1 MKTVVTADIL
11 TLLYGRG
18 IRDSSFK
25 NLVLVQILP
34 DDWSGD
40 PRPFSEKVKLARFIS
55 KVLQINLTIL
65 EFENR
70 YMVLDLLDSNS
81 LIDLSVISTLGIKK
95 KHRKGAKIISVVTEH
110 VALNKPSI
118 FLGATPP
125 LKRRLDSIRYVFL
138 PFSVYRFYNLR
149 KTKNRIGIFREKSL
163 DLAQAIQSNKLLF
176 KVLKDTGYP
185 ELFSLAEFDEAI
197 FVLPLSTRFGGA
209 QDFNL
214 LLFRAAVERAISCN
228 VPTLIVK
235 NHPSDGA
242 DYSEIMTLENTSLE
256 VIFWSEVS
264 MRMIPLEL
272 LVHCARKYSFVGFY
286 STMMLTHSEYV
297 HHETLVVLP
306 KNKVNEG
313 ISSRYY
319 LGKILTL
326 FPHTEARL

>member
-1 MKTVVTADIL
+1 METVITADIL

-18 IRDSSFK
+18 IRDSSIK

-34 DDWSGD
+34 DNWSGD
-40 PRPFSEKVKLARFIS
+40 LRPFSEKVKLARYIS
-55 KVLQINLTIL
+55 KVLHINLTIL

-70 YMVLDLLDSNS
+70 YMVLDLLNS
-81 LIDLSVISTLGIKK
+81 ESLVDLSVISTLGIRK
-95 KHRKGAKIISVVTEH
+95 KHRKRAKIISVVTEH

-118 FLGATPP
+118 FFGLTPP
-125 LKRRLDSIRYVFL
+125 LTRRLDSIRYVFL
-138 PFSVYRFYNLR
+138 PFSVYRFYNLK
-149 KTKNRIGIFREKSL
+149 KTKTRIGIFREKKL
-163 DLAQAIQSNKLLF
+163 DLAQVIQNNKLLF
-176 KVLKDTGYP
+176 KVLKDSGHQ
-185 ELFSLAEFDEAI
+185 ELFSLAEFSEVV
-197 FVLPLSTRFGGA
+197 FVFPLSTRFGGA

-214 LLFRAAVERAISCN
+214 LLFRAAVEKAISCN

-235 NHPSDGA
+235 NHPSAGL
-242 DYSEIMTLENTSLE
+242 DYSEIMTVKNASLE

-286 STMMLTHSEYV
+286 STMMLTHSDYV
-297 HHETLVVLP
+297 NHETLVVLP
-306 KNKVNEG
+306 KNKVDEG

-326 FPHTEARL
+326 FPHTEIRL